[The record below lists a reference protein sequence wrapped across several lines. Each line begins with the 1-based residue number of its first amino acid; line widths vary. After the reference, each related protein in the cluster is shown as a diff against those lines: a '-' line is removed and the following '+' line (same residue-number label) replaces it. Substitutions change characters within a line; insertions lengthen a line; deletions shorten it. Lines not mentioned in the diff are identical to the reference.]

1 MHLSHTLPVFLRRG
15 LPVALAAGVIAMLAL
30 TVPRPVAA
38 NEDAPDR
45 PCSART
51 LRGDYGIL
59 ITGIVPEGPSGRL
72 EMTVGTVLRTYDGH
86 GNFTQID
93 NVHGQISGAVRDR
106 RGSGTYQ
113 VNADCSGT
121 ATLYLTGVPFPI
133 EASFVIVEGGE
144 EVKEAVMSP
153 PPAVVSGVQRRVR
166 R

>member
-1 MHLSHTLPVFLRRG
+1 MHCAHLPVFLRRA
-15 LPVALAAGVIAMLAL
+15 LPMALAATVIATLAL
-30 TVPRPVAA
+30 TIPRPAA
-38 NEDAPDR
+38 ADNDARDR
-45 PCSART
+45 TCSART

-59 ITGIVPEGPSGRL
+59 ISGIAPEGPSGTL
-72 EMTVGTVLRTYDGH
+72 EMTVGTALRTYDGH
-86 GNFTQID
+86 GTFTQID

-106 RGSGTYQ
+106 AGSGTYQ

-121 ATLYLTGVPFPI
+121 AMLFLTGIPFPI
-133 EASFVIVEGGE
+133 VASFVIVDGGD